1 MPKCINA
8 LKHRE
13 DITLQER
20 RRRIEVLTEQVRV
33 EQVRVEQVRVE
44 QVRRDAEQKAREL
57 RLKQAAVQMGMLWLR
72 PA

>member
-8 LKHRE
+8 LKRRE
-13 DITLQER
+13 DITLQEW

-33 EQVRVEQVRVE
+33 DRVRVD

-57 RLKQAAVQMGMLWLR
+57 RLKQAAVQMGMLW
-72 PA
+72 